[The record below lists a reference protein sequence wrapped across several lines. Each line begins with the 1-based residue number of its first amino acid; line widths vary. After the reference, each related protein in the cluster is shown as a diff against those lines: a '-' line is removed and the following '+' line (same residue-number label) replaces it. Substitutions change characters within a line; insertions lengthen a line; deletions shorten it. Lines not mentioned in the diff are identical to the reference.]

1 MICLLVRYSLK
12 KRERLKRLLELLE
25 ARNIQ
30 MEKGFFTVRVYKA
43 ALSGFA
49 LKMGRKNNDS
59 LDLFGNGVERFSDG
73 TLVRRFESFD

>member
-1 MICLLVRYSLK
+1 
-12 KRERLKRLLELLE
+12 
-25 ARNIQ
+25 